1 MIDFDIVITIDIFSH
16 PGESSTQISGV
27 FFPVLKHFMKDKS
40 TAEIT
45 EDYYNSKDA
54 NYFYQN
60 IWSPDFTHVGTYKDE
75 DVSIEEASIA
85 MIKRMVRLLPRIK
98 KSTKFLDLGSGYGGA
113 ARFIAETY
121 ECSITCV
128 NISETQNEINN
139 KLNKEAGLDEKITVV
154 KANFEELPFQ
164 RDSFDMV
171 WSQDA
176 FLHSDHKDLIF
187 REVSRVI
194 NNEGRFIF
202 TDFIKN
208 EDSPKEVLQPIL
220 ERLQLKD
227 LGTFKQYDRLARSV
241 DMAKV
246 YNKDM
251 PEMMIIHYKK
261 VLEKLKAEYSS
272 ITKKASQKY
281 IDDMMKGLQNW
292 IDGAEAGHISWALFQ
307 YQKKKVWI

>member
-1 MIDFDIVITIDIFSH
+1 
-16 PGESSTQISGV
+16 
-27 FFPVLKHFMKDKS
+27 MKDKS

-54 NYFYQN
+54 NNFYQN
-60 IWSPDFTHVGTYKDE
+60 VWSPDYTHVGSYKDGDE
-75 DVSIEEASIA
+75 SIEEASLA
-85 MIKRMVRLLPRIK
+85 MIKRMVRLIPKIK
-98 KSTKFLDLGSGYGGA
+98 KSTKFLDLGSGYGGT
-113 ARFIAETY
+113 ARYIAETY

-128 NISETQNEINN
+128 NISETQNEINR

-164 RDSFDMV
+164 RDSFDLV

-202 TDFIKN
+202 TDFIKR
-208 EDSPKEVLQPIL
+208 EDSSKEVLQPIL
-220 ERLQLKD
+220 QRLQLND
-227 LGTFKQYDRLARSV
+227 LGTFKYYDRMARTE

-251 PEMMIIHYKK
+251 PDMMIIHYSK
-261 VLEKLKAEYSS
+261 VLGKLKAEYKT
-272 ITKKASQKY
+272 ITKNVSKKY
-281 IDDMMKGLQNW
+281 IDDMMEGLQYW
-292 IDGAEAGHISWALFQ
+292 IDGAEAGHVSWALFQ